1 MIADVIASIARP
13 EVLLPWLLGMLLG
26 VFVGAI
32 PGLTATMATAILVPI
47 TYYLPPMGGLAMI
60 LGCACVAIFAGDIPA
75 TYLRVPGT
83 PSSGA
88 AVLDGYEMTKQGKAS
103 RALSLDVVCSSLGG
117 LVGFTLL
124 IFGATAL
131 AAVALKFSF
140 YEFLWVST
148 FGLATCVVISRGT
161 MVKGAIAVFIG
172 LFVSTI
178 GVDIVTGY
186 PRFTFG
192 NVHLLSGVSFIP
204 AMIGLFGIP
213 VVLRTIMTPR
223 HLDMPSVAE
232 KKRFSI
238 AGVLPTVYK
247 FRNLVLRSSIVG
259 TFIGSLPGAG
269 ADIAAWVA
277 YGMAKRNS
285 KNPETFGTGIDEGVI
300 APTSANN
307 AGVAGAWIPALAL
320 GIPGDSITAIILGAS
335 MIYGLRPGPLM
346 FVGVSG
352 ELVRGLFAIGIIT
365 QLMLV
370 PIGLLAIRAFG
381 KVFKLPNS
389 VIMPMILLFCIVGSY
404 ALNFSMFDV
413 GAMFLFGILGFYM
426 ERNGIPLPPL
436 VLAIILG
443 PLIERNLRLGLMQTG
458 GNLLPFFTR
467 PISIIVIL
475 AIILFLSWNKITSL
489 VSRLRGTGGGSAP

>member
-1 MIADVIASIARP
+1 MIADVIASIARV

-88 AVLDGYEMTKQGKAS
+88 AVLDGYEMTKRGKAS
-103 RALSLDVVCSSLGG
+103 LALSLDVVCSSLGG

-124 IFGATAL
+124 ILGATAL

-161 MVKGAIAVFIG
+161 MVKGAIAVSIG

-223 HLDMPSVAE
+223 HLDLPSVEE

-238 AGVLPTVYK
+238 ADVLPTVYR
-247 FRNLVLRSSIVG
+247 FRGLILRSSVMG

-285 KNPETFGTGIDEGVI
+285 REPERFGTGIEEGVI

-346 FVGVSG
+346 FVGASG

-365 QLMLV
+365 QIMLIPV
-370 PIGLLAIRAFG
+370 GLLAIRAFG

-389 VIMPMILLFCIVGSY
+389 IIMPMILLFCIVGSY

-413 GAMFLFGILGFYM
+413 GAMFLFGLLGFYM

-458 GNLLPFFTR
+458 GSLLPFFTR
-467 PISIIVIL
+467 PISIVVIVGI
-475 AIILFLSWNKITSL
+475 ALFLSWDKISSL
-489 VSRLRGTGGGSAP
+489 ARRLRGTRGSGP

>member
-1 MIADVIASIARP
+1 MVLDVIASIARP
-13 EVLLPWLLGMLLG
+13 EVLVPWILGMFLG
-26 VFVGAI
+26 VFIGAI
-32 PGLTATMATAILVPI
+32 PGLTATMATAILIPI
-47 TYYLPPMGGLAMI
+47 TYYLPPMGGLSMI

-88 AVLDGYEMTKQGKAS
+88 AVLDGYEMTKQGKS
-103 RALSLDVVCSSLGG
+103 SLALRLDVVCSSLGG

-124 IFGATAL
+124 VLGATGL

-140 YEFLWVST
+140 YEFLWIST
-148 FGLATCVVISRGT
+148 FGLATCVIISKGAA
-161 MVKGAIAVFIG
+161 VKGGISVALG
-172 LFVSTI
+172 LFISTI

-192 NVHLLSGVSFIP
+192 SVHLLSGVSFIP

-223 HLDMPSVAE
+223 HLDMPSVEE
-232 KKRFSI
+232 KKRYSI
-238 AGVLPTVYK
+238 IDVLPRV
-247 FRNLVLRSSIVG
+247 RNSWNLVLRSSVVG

-285 KNPETFGTGIDEGVI
+285 KVPEKFGTGHEEGII

-307 AGVAGAWIPALAL
+307 AAIGGAWIPALAL

-346 FVGVSG
+346 FVGQSG

-365 QLMLV
+365 QLMLI
-370 PIGLLAIRAFG
+370 PIGILSIRAFG
-381 KVFKLPNS
+381 LVFRLRNS
-389 VIMPMILLFCIVGSY
+389 IIMPMILVFCIVGSY

-413 GAMFLFGILGFYM
+413 GAMFLFGLLGFYM
-426 ERNGIPLPPL
+426 ERNDIPLPPL
-436 VLAIILG
+436 VLAMILG

-458 GNLLPFFTR
+458 GSLLPFFTR
-467 PISIIVIL
+467 PISFVVIVAIL
-475 AIILFLSWNKITSL
+475 LFLFWNRISPL
-489 VSRLRGTGGGSAP
+489 IGRLRRGRRAAK

>member
-1 MIADVIASIARP
+1 MVGEVVASIAQIG
-13 EVLLPWLLGMLLG
+13 VLGPWIAGMFLGI
-26 VFVGAI
+26 FVGAM

-47 TYYLPPMGGLAMI
+47 TYYLSPMGGLAMI
-60 LGCACVAIFAGDIPA
+60 LGCACVAIFAGDLPA
-75 TYLRVPGT
+75 TYLKVPGT

-103 RALSLDVVCSSLGG
+103 LALNLDLICSTLGG
-117 LVGFTLL
+117 LVGFILL
-124 IFGATAL
+124 IVGATAL

-140 YEFLWVST
+140 YEFLWVAIL
-148 FGLATCVVISRGT
+148 GLSTCVVISRGT
-161 MVKGAIAVFIG
+161 LVKGAIAVAIG

-192 NVHLLSGVSFIP
+192 NVNLLAGVSFIP

-213 VVLRTIMTPR
+213 VVLRTIATPR
-223 HLDMPSVAE
+223 HLDLPSVDE
-232 KKRFSI
+232 KKRFTI
-238 AGVLPTVYK
+238 ADVLSRLGK
-247 FRNLVLRSSIVG
+247 HRALILRSALLG

-269 ADIAAWVA
+269 ADIAAWVS
-277 YGMAKRNS
+277 YGVAKRGS
-285 KNPETFGTGIDEGVI
+285 KTPERFGTGIEEGVV

-320 GIPGDSITAIILGAS
+320 GIPGDSITAIILGAA

-346 FVGVSG
+346 FVGESG
-352 ELVRGLFAIGIIT
+352 ELVRGIFAIGIMT

-370 PIGLLAIRAFG
+370 PLGYLAIRAFSV
-381 KVFKLPNS
+381 VFKLPNS
-389 VIMPMILLFCIVGSY
+389 IIMPMILLFCIVGSY
-404 ALNFSMFDV
+404 SLNFSMFDV
-413 GAMFLFGILGFYM
+413 ILMFLFGLLAVYM
-426 ERNGIPLPPL
+426 EHNRIPLPPL

-458 GNLLPFFTR
+458 GSLLPFFTR
-467 PISIIVIL
+467 PISIIVL
-475 AIILFLSWNKITSL
+475 GGLLVFLFWNKLIRL
-489 VSRLRGTGGGSAP
+489 LGRLRTSRH

>member
-1 MIADVIASIARP
+1 MILDVIASIARV
-13 EVLLPWLLGMLLG
+13 EVLLPWVLGMFLG

-47 TYYLPPMGGLAMI
+47 TYYLSPMGGLAMI

-88 AVLDGYEMTKQGKAS
+88 AVLDGYEMTKQGKS
-103 RALSLDVVCSSLGG
+103 SLALRLDIVCSCLGG
-117 LVGFTLL
+117 LIGFVLL
-124 IFGATAL
+124 ILGATGL

-140 YEFLWVST
+140 YEFLWLST
-148 FGLATCVVISRGT
+148 FGLATCVIISRGA
-161 MVKGAIAVFIG
+161 MVKGGISVALG
-172 LFVSTI
+172 LFFSTI

-192 NVHLLSGVSFIP
+192 DINLLSGINFIP

-213 VVLRTIMTPR
+213 VVLNTIMAPR
-223 HLDMPSVAE
+223 RLELPSVKE
-232 KKRFSI
+232 TRHYSI
-238 AGVLPTVYK
+238 ADTLPVVK
-247 FRNLVLRSSIVG
+247 RQRNLIMRSSLVG

-285 KNPETFGTGIDEGVI
+285 KQPEKFGTGCEEGVI

-307 AGVAGAWIPALAL
+307 AGIAGAWIPALSL

-346 FVGVSG
+346 FVGASG
-352 ELVRGLFAIGIIT
+352 ELVRGIFAIGPSPSS
-365 QLMLV
+365 MLI
-370 PIGLLAIRAFG
+370 PIGLLSIKAFAY
-381 KVFKLPNS
+381 VFKLPNS
-389 VIMPMILLFCIVGSY
+389 IIMPMILLFCIVGSF

-413 GAMFLFGILGFYM
+413 GVMFLFGLLGFYM
-426 ERNGIPLPPL
+426 ERNRIPLPPL
-436 VLAIILG
+436 VLALILG

-458 GNLLPFFTR
+458 GDLLPFFTR
-467 PISIIVIL
+467 PISVVAIL
-475 AIILFLSWNKITSL
+475 AILLFLFWDKLTPL
-489 VSRLRGTGGGSAP
+489 FGRLRGKAGNAR

>member
-1 MIADVIASIARP
+1 MILDVLASIAQP
-13 EVLLPWLLGMLLG
+13 EVILPWILGMCLG

-60 LGCACVAIFAGDIPA
+60 LGCACVSIFAGDIPA

-88 AVLDGYEMTKQGKAS
+88 AILDGYEMTKQGEAS
-103 RALSLDVVCSSLGG
+103 RALSLDLTCSTLGG
-117 LVGFTLL
+117 LVGFILL
-124 IFGATAL
+124 IAGATGL
-131 AAVALKFSF
+131 AAIALKFSF
-140 YEFLWVST
+140 YEFLWVAV
-148 FGLATCVVISRGT
+148 FGLATCVIISKGT
-161 MVKGAIAVFIG
+161 AVKGGIAVAIG
-172 LFVSTI
+172 LFFSSV

-192 NVHLLSGVSFIP
+192 NVHLLAGVGFIP
-204 AMIGLFGIP
+204 AMIGLFGMP
-213 VVLRTIMTPR
+213 VVLRTILTPR
-223 HLDMPSVAE
+223 HLDLPSVGE
-232 KKRFSI
+232 KKHYTILSVMPIVNRFKMLI
-238 AGVLPTVYK
+238 
-247 FRNLVLRSSIVG
+247 LRSSILG

-285 KNPETFGTGIDEGVI
+285 KTPEKFGTGTDEGVI

-307 AGVAGAWIPALAL
+307 AGIAGAWIPALAL

-346 FVGVSG
+346 FVGASG
-352 ELVRGLFAIGIIT
+352 ELVRGLFAIGLLT
-365 QLMLV
+365 QIMMV
-370 PIGLLAIRAFG
+370 PVGFLAIKAFG

-389 VIMPMILLFCIVGSY
+389 VIMPMILVFCIVGSY

-413 GAMFLFGILGFYM
+413 GLMFFFGLLGFYM
-426 ERNGIPLPPL
+426 ERNDIPLPPL

-467 PISIIVIL
+467 PISFIVIL
-475 AIILFLSWNKITSL
+475 GIIVFLSWNRIAAL
-489 VSRLRGTGGGSAP
+489 ARRLRGAGRSDT

>member
-1 MIADVIASIARP
+1 MILEVIASIAHV
-13 EVLLPWLLGMLLG
+13 EVLLPWVLGMFLG
-26 VFVGAI
+26 VFIGAI

-47 TYYLPPMGGLAMI
+47 TYYLSPMGGLAMI

-88 AVLDGYEMTKQGKAS
+88 AVLDGYEMTKQGKS
-103 RALSLDVVCSSLGG
+103 SLALRLDIVCSCLGG
-117 LVGFTLL
+117 LVGFILL
-124 IFGATAL
+124 IVGATAL

-148 FGLATCVVISRGT
+148 FGLATCVIISRGA
-161 MVKGAIAVFIG
+161 MVKGGISVALG
-172 LFVSTI
+172 LFVSSI
-178 GVDIVTGY
+178 GMDIVTGY

-192 NVHLLSGVSFIP
+192 NVHMLSGINFIP

-213 VVLRTIMTPR
+213 VVLNTIFAPR
-223 HLDMPSVAE
+223 RLEMPSVKE
-232 KKRFSI
+232 TKHYSI
-238 AGVLPTVYK
+238 ADVLPKVK
-247 FRNLVLRSSIVG
+247 RRWSLILRSSVVG

-285 KNPETFGTGIDEGVI
+285 KEPEKFGTGCEEGVI

-307 AGVAGAWIPALAL
+307 AGIAGAWIPALAL

-346 FVGVSG
+346 FVGASG
-352 ELVRGLFAIGIIT
+352 ELVRGIFAIGLIT
-365 QLMLV
+365 QLMLI
-370 PIGLLAIRAFG
+370 PIGLLSIKAFS
-381 KVFKLPNS
+381 KVFRLPNS
-389 VIMPMILLFCIVGSY
+389 IIMPMILVFCIVGSY

-413 GAMFLFGILGFYM
+413 GVMFLFGLLGFYM
-426 ERNGIPLPPL
+426 ERNDIPLPPL
-436 VLAIILG
+436 VLAMILG

-467 PISIIVIL
+467 PISFVVIVVIVI
-475 AIILFLSWNKITSL
+475 FLLWGKISPL
-489 VSRLRGTGGGSAP
+489 VTRLRGKGSSAP

>member
-1 MIADVIASIARP
+1 MIGEVVASVAQ
-13 EVLLPWLLGMLLG
+13 LG
-26 VFVGAI
+26 VLGPWIAGMFLGIFVGAM

-47 TYYLPPMGGLAMI
+47 TYYLSPMGGLAMI

-88 AVLDGYEMTKQGKAS
+88 AVLDGYEMTRQGRAS
-103 RALSLDVVCSSLGG
+103 LALNLDLICSTLGG
-117 LVGFTLL
+117 LVGFILL
-124 IFGATAL
+124 IVGATAL

-140 YEFLWVST
+140 YEFLWVAVL
-148 FGLATCVVISRGT
+148 GLATCVVISKGT
-161 MVKGAIAVFIG
+161 QVKGAISVAMG

-192 NVHLLSGVSFIP
+192 NVNLLAGVSFIP

-213 VVLRTIMTPR
+213 VVLRTIARPR
-223 HLDMPSVAE
+223 HLDLPSVEE
-232 KKRFSI
+232 KQRYGI
-238 AGVLPTVYK
+238 ADVLPRLGKHRT
-247 FRNLVLRSSIVG
+247 LILRSSLIG

-277 YGMAKRNS
+277 YGVAKRGS
-285 KNPETFGTGIDEGVI
+285 KTPERFGTGIEEGVV

-307 AGVAGAWIPALAL
+307 AGIAGAWIPALAL
-320 GIPGDSITAIILGAS
+320 GIPGDSITAIILGAA

-346 FVGVSG
+346 FVGQSG
-352 ELVRGLFAIGIIT
+352 ELVRGIFAIGIMT
-365 QLMLV
+365 QIMLV
-370 PIGLLAIRAFG
+370 PLGYLAIRAFSA
-381 KVFKLPNS
+381 VFKLPNS
-389 VIMPMILLFCIVGSY
+389 IVMPMILLFCIVGSY
-404 ALNFSMFDV
+404 SLNFSMFDV
-413 GAMFLFGILGFYM
+413 ALMFLFGLLAVYM
-426 ERNGIPLPPL
+426 EHNGIPLPPL

-458 GNLLPFFTR
+458 GSLLPFFTR
-467 PISIIVIL
+467 PISAIVL
-475 AIILFLSWNKITSL
+475 GVLLLFLFWNKIGPL
-489 VSRLRGTGGGSAP
+489 LGRLRTSRRGSK

>member
-1 MIADVIASIARP
+1 MILDVLASIAQP
-13 EVLLPWLLGMLLG
+13 EVILPWILGMCLG

-88 AVLDGYEMTKQGKAS
+88 AVLDGYELTKKGEAS
-103 RALSLDVVCSSLGG
+103 RALSLDLTCSTLGG
-117 LVGFTLL
+117 LVGFVLL
-124 IFGATAL
+124 IAGATGL
-131 AAVALKFSF
+131 AAIALKFSF
-140 YEFLWVST
+140 YEFLWVAV
-148 FGLATCVVISRGT
+148 FGLATCVIISKGT
-161 MVKGAIAVFIG
+161 VVKGGIAVAIG
-172 LFVSTI
+172 LFFSSV

-192 NVHLLSGVSFIP
+192 DVHLLAGVSFIP

-223 HLDMPSVAE
+223 HLDLPSVGE
-232 KKRFSI
+232 KKHYTILS
-238 AGVLPTVYK
+238 VLPIVNK
-247 FRNLVLRSSIVG
+247 FKMLILRSSIMG

-285 KNPETFGTGIDEGVI
+285 KTPEQFGTGCDEGVI

-307 AGVAGAWIPALAL
+307 AGIAGAWIPALAL

-346 FVGVSG
+346 FVGASG
-352 ELVRGLFAIGIIT
+352 ELVRGLFAIGLLT
-365 QLMLV
+365 QIMMV
-370 PIGLLAIRAFG
+370 PVGFLAIKAFG

-389 VIMPMILLFCIVGSY
+389 VIMPMILVFCIVGSY

-413 GAMFLFGILGFYM
+413 GLMFFFGLLGFYM

-458 GNLLPFFTR
+458 GDLLPFFTR

-475 AIILFLSWNKITSL
+475 GIVVFLAWNKLAAIAA
-489 VSRLRGTGGGSAP
+489 RLRRTSGGVP

>member
-1 MIADVIASIARP
+1 MIVDVIASIARV

-124 IFGATAL
+124 ILGATAL

-161 MVKGAIAVFIG
+161 MVKGAIAVFMG

-238 AGVLPTVYK
+238 GGVLPTVYK
-247 FRNLVLRSSIVG
+247 YRNLVLRSSIVG

-285 KNPETFGTGIDEGVI
+285 KEPEKFGTGIDEGVI

-346 FVGVSG
+346 FVGASG

-413 GAMFLFGILGFYM
+413 ILMFLFGLLGFYM

-475 AIILFLSWNKITSL
+475 AIILFLSWNRITAL
-489 VSRLRGTGGGSAP
+489 VCRIRGTGGGSAP

>member
-1 MIADVIASIARP
+1 MIGEVVASVAQ
-13 EVLLPWLLGMLLG
+13 LG
-26 VFVGAI
+26 VLGPWIAGMFLGIFVGAM

-47 TYYLPPMGGLAMI
+47 TYYLSPMGGLAMI

-88 AVLDGYEMTKQGKAS
+88 AVLDGYEMTRQGKAS
-103 RALSLDVVCSSLGG
+103 LALNLDLICSTLGG

-124 IFGATAL
+124 IVGATAL

-140 YEFLWVST
+140 YEFLWVAVL
-148 FGLATCVVISRGT
+148 GLATCVVISKGT
-161 MVKGAIAVFIG
+161 QVKGAISVAIG

-192 NVHLLSGVSFIP
+192 NVNLLAGVSFIP

-213 VVLRTIMTPR
+213 VVLRTIARPR
-223 HLDMPSVAE
+223 HLDLPSVEE
-232 KKRFSI
+232 KQRYGI
-238 AGVLPTVYK
+238 ADVLPRLGKYRT
-247 FRNLVLRSSIVG
+247 LILRSSLIG

-277 YGMAKRNS
+277 YGVAKRGS
-285 KNPETFGTGIDEGVI
+285 KTPERFGTGIEEGVV

-307 AGVAGAWIPALAL
+307 AGIAGAWIPALAL
-320 GIPGDSITAIILGAS
+320 GIPGDSITAIILGAA

-346 FVGVSG
+346 FVGQSG
-352 ELVRGLFAIGIIT
+352 ELVRGIFAIGIMT
-365 QLMLV
+365 QIMLV
-370 PIGLLAIRAFG
+370 PLGYLAIRAFSA
-381 KVFKLPNS
+381 VFKLPNS
-389 VIMPMILLFCIVGSY
+389 IVMPMILLFCIVGSY
-404 ALNFSMFDV
+404 SLNFSMFDV
-413 GAMFLFGILGFYM
+413 ALMFLFGLLAVYM
-426 ERNGIPLPPL
+426 EHNGIPLPPL

-458 GNLLPFFTR
+458 GSLLPFFTR
-467 PISIIVIL
+467 PISAVVL
-475 AIILFLSWNKITSL
+475 GALLLFLFWNRITPLLARIRS
-489 VSRLRGTGGGSAP
+489 SRQSNK

>member
-1 MIADVIASIARP
+1 MILDVISSIARV
-13 EVLLPWLLGMLLG
+13 EVLLPWILGMFLG

-47 TYYLPPMGGLAMI
+47 TYYLSPMGGLAMI
-60 LGCACVAIFAGDIPA
+60 LGCACVSIFAGDIPA

-88 AVLDGYEMTKQGKAS
+88 AVLDGYEMTKRGEAS
-103 RALSLDVVCSSLGG
+103 RALSLDLICSPIGG

-124 IFGATAL
+124 IAGATAL

-140 YEFLWVST
+140 YEFLWVAV
-148 FGLATCVVISRGT
+148 FGLATCVIISKGT
-161 MVKGAIAVFIG
+161 MVKGGIAVALG
-172 LFVSTI
+172 LFFSSV

-192 NVHLLSGVSFIP
+192 NVHLLGGVSFIP

-223 HLDMPSVAE
+223 HMDLPSVEE
-232 KKRFSI
+232 KKRFSL
-238 AGVLPTVYK
+238 GHVLPTVYK
-247 FRNLVLRSSIVG
+247 FRSLILRSSILG

-285 KNPETFGTGIDEGVI
+285 KQPERFGTGIDEGVI

-346 FVGVSG
+346 FVGASG
-352 ELVRGLFAIGIIT
+352 DLVRGLFAIGLIT
-365 QLMLV
+365 QIMMV
-370 PIGLLAIRAFG
+370 PVGFLAIRAFG
-381 KVFKLPNS
+381 KVFKLPNTI
-389 VIMPMILLFCIVGSY
+389 IMPMILLFCIVGSY

-413 GAMFLFGILGFYM
+413 GLMFFFGLLGFYM
-426 ERNGIPLPPL
+426 ERNRIPLPPL

-467 PISIIVIL
+467 PISIIVIV
-475 AIILFLSWNKITSL
+475 AIILFLSWNKINDL
-489 VSRLRGTGGGSAP
+489 VCRMRGTGGSAP

>member
-1 MIADVIASIARP
+1 MIVDVIASIAHVD
-13 EVLLPWLLGMLLG
+13 VLLPWLLGMMLG

-47 TYYLPPMGGLAMI
+47 TFYLPPMGGLSMI

-103 RALSLDVVCSSLGG
+103 LALSLDVVCSSLGG

-124 IFGATAL
+124 IIGATAL

-148 FGLATCVVISRGT
+148 FGLATCVVISKGT
-161 MVKGAIAVFIG
+161 MVKGAISVALG

-178 GVDIVTGY
+178 GMDIVTGY

-192 NVHLLSGVSFIP
+192 NVNLLSGVSFIP

-223 HLDMPSVAE
+223 HLDLPGIEE
-232 KKRFSI
+232 KRHFSLTD
-238 AGVLPTVYK
+238 VLPKVYK
-247 FRNLVLRSSIVG
+247 NRMLVLRSSIVG

-277 YGMAKRNS
+277 YGMAKRDS
-285 KNPETFGTGIDEGVI
+285 KEPEKYGTGIEEGVI

-346 FVGVSG
+346 FVGASG
-352 ELVRGLFAIGIIT
+352 ELVRGLFAIGILT
-365 QLMLV
+365 QLALIPV
-370 PIGLLAIRAFG
+370 GLLAIKAFG

-389 VIMPMILLFCIVGSY
+389 IIMPMILLFCIVGSY

-413 GAMFLFGILGFYM
+413 GAMFIFGLLGFYM

-467 PISIIVIL
+467 PISAVVLAGIL
-475 AIILFLSWNKITSL
+475 LFLFWNKIPPL
-489 VSRLRGTGGGSAP
+489 LGKLRRKDSSAP